1 MQWVRLLHQR
11 SSRKK
16 KKKGLLDEKKK
27 KYWQKLDWRSWCRDI
42 LFGVATWLRLG
53 QKGPRSRHEIHVV
66 TWEKK
71 KKNFEV
77 AT

>member
-16 KKKGLLDEKKK
+16 KKRLLDEKKK
-27 KYWQKLDWRSWCRDI
+27 KNLSETGVEELVSRHPFWC
-42 LFGVATWLRLG
+42 ATWLRLG

-66 TWEKK
+66 TWEKFFFF
-71 KKNFEV
+71 FEV